1 MTHSKVIHGRHYGTG
16 KRKNAIARVFLKE
29 GGSGTIRVN
38 DRTFEDYFP
47 RDVLR
52 MIIEQPFDATAKNGS
67 FDVTVTVQGGGVAS
81 QAEAVRHGISRALV
95 GYDEKLRPPL
105 KKAGLLTRDARKKE
119 RKKPGQPGARKKFQ
133 YSKR

>member
-1 MTHSKVIHGRHYGTG
+1 MARPKVIDGRFYGTG
-16 KRKNAIARVFLKE
+16 KRKRAVARVFLTE
-29 GGSGTIRVN
+29 SGSGQYKIN
-38 DRTFEDYFP
+38 DRAFEDYFP

-52 MIIEQPFDATAKNGS
+52 MIIEQPFEATSKGGS
-67 FDVTVTVQGGGVAS
+67 FDVEVTVQGGGVAS

-95 GYDEKLRPPL
+95 AYDEALKPPL
-105 KKAGLLTRDARKKE
+105 KKAGLLTRDAREKE

>member
-1 MTHSKVIHGRHYGTG
+1 MANAKVIDGRFYGTG

-29 GGSGTIRVN
+29 GGSGEIRVN
-38 DRTFEDYFP
+38 SRSFEDYFP

-52 MIIEQPFDATAKNGS
+52 MIIEQPFDVTARRGA
-67 FDVTVTVQGGGVAS
+67 FDVSVTVKGGGVAS
-81 QAEAVRHGISRALV
+81 QAEAVRHGISRALA
-95 GYDEKLRPPL
+95 GFDEKLRPPL
-105 KKAGLLTRDARKKE
+105 KRAGLLTRDARKKE